1 MTIDAS
7 VAGFEPLYGEAEHT
21 DGLIPWDIGGP
32 QPVVQ
37 QLVAYGAIRG
47 EVLDPGTG
55 PGYHAIHYASH
66 GYSTTGVDGSP
77 TAIERAKRNAER
89 AGVQVD
95 FQVADATKLDGF
107 EGRFD
112 TVVDSAFYHVFI
124 NDEATQ
130 TRYAQALHRATKP
143 GARLYMFE
151 FSPHNV
157 NGLQW
162 AGIPADNFERVLG
175 ASGWRI
181 DYLGGTT
188 YLARFL
194 PETFEAMKTIVSEH
208 QDEILER
215 MQPLLQQ
222 LSVLDPL
229 LEDHRVHF
237 PVWSVVATQ
246 LD

>member
-7 VAGFEPLYGEAEHT
+7 VAGFEPLYGEAEQT

-55 PGYHAIHYASH
+55 PGYHAIHYAAH
-66 GYSTTGVDGSP
+66 GYSATGVDGSP
-77 TAIERAKRNAER
+77 SAIERAKRNAEW

-95 FQVADATKLDGF
+95 FQVADATRLDGF

-112 TVVDSAFYHVFI
+112 TVVDSAFYHVFMD
-124 NDEATQ
+124 DEATQ

-157 NGLQW
+157 NGVQW

-175 ASGWRI
+175 AGGWRI

-188 YLARFL
+188 YQARFL

-208 QDEILER
+208 QDEIEER
-215 MQPLLQQ
+215 MQPIVQQ

-229 LEDHRVHF
+229 LEDHRVHL
-237 PVWSVVATQ
+237 PVWSVVATR

>member
-1 MTIDAS
+1 
-7 VAGFEPLYGEAEHT
+7 
-21 DGLIPWDIGGP
+21 
-32 QPVVQ
+32 
-37 QLVAYGAIRG
+37 VAYGAIRG

-66 GYSTTGVDGSP
+66 GYSTTGIDGSR

-89 AGVQVD
+89 AGAQVD
-95 FQVADATKLDGF
+95 FQLADATKLDGF

-112 TVVDSAFYHVFI
+112 TVVDSAFYHVFMD
-124 NDEATQ
+124 DEATQ

-143 GARLYMFE
+143 GARLYMLE

-181 DYLGGTT
+181 DYLGATT
-188 YLARFL
+188 YLARFG
-194 PETFEAMKTIVSEH
+194 PETFDAMSRIPAESQGEGVEK
-208 QDEILER
+208 ILPVK
-215 MQPLLQQ
+215 QQLDVLSPLLQDG
-222 LSVLDPL
+222 L
-229 LEDHRVHF
+229 VHF
-237 PVWSVVATQ
+237 PAWSVVAIR

>member
-1 MTIDAS
+1 
-7 VAGFEPLYGEAEHT
+7 LYGAAEDT
-21 DGLIPWDIGGP
+21 DGLVPWDIGGP
-32 QPVVQ
+32 QPAVQ

-55 PGYHAIHYASH
+55 PGYHAIHFASQ
-66 GYSTTGVDGSP
+66 GFSATGVDGSP
-77 TAIERAKRNAER
+77 TAIARAKRNAER

-112 TVVDSAFYHVFI
+112 TVVDSAFYHVLMG
-124 NDEATQ
+124 DEAVQ

-143 GARLYMFE
+143 GARLFMFE

-162 AGIPADNFERVLG
+162 EGIPEDNFERVLG
-175 ASGWRI
+175 ASGWRL

-188 YLARFL
+188 YLARFG
-194 PETFEAMKTIVSEH
+194 PQTFDAMSA
-208 QDEILER
+208 ILDDAQGGTAEK
-215 MQPLLQQ
+215 MQPIKEQ
-222 LSVLDPL
+222 LHVLGPL
-229 LEDHRVHF
+229 LDDYRVHF
-237 PVWSVVATQ
+237 PVWSVVATR

>member
-7 VAGFEPLYGEAEHT
+7 VAGFEPLYGEAEQT

-55 PGYHAIHYASH
+55 PGYHAIHYAAH
-66 GYSTTGVDGSP
+66 GYSATGVDGSP
-77 TAIERAKRNAER
+77 SAIERAKRNAER

-95 FQVADATKLDGF
+95 FQVADATRLDGF

-112 TVVDSAFYHVFI
+112 TVVDSAFYHVFMD
-124 NDEATQ
+124 DEATQ
-130 TRYAQALHRATKP
+130 TGYAQALHRATKP

-175 ASGWRI
+175 AGGWRI

-188 YLARFL
+188 YQARFL

-208 QDEILER
+208 QDEIEER
-215 MQPLLQQ
+215 MQPIVQQ

-229 LEDHRVHF
+229 LEDHRVHL
-237 PVWSVVATQ
+237 PVWSVVATR